1 MGRLGIYFGPQG
13 ISIVETKLKQPL
25 NNIHIP
31 KSAISPAELSEEKV
45 PEEIK
50 IATLVKN
57 ALIREGVESK
67 EATLILSGKDLI
79 IRTFEMPILPQEEL
93 LTAVNFE
100 AKKYIPFKIE
110 ELFSDCQW
118 KLDKPARKNFVLF
131 AGIKKETLD
140 KYLSILDEL
149 GLKAKSIEYSA
160 FSILRIAKLA
170 GVKEKGVIAIID
182 IDLAKNDEANFV
194 VLENGFP
201 LFSRDLTP
209 IGETKEGI
217 ASTEEEGLNFKE
229 TKSSAFFEKLRAEI
243 LVSLN
248 YYERKFVGKS
258 IKKIFFIIN
267 PVYNQ
272 DLLES
277 FKDIGV
283 GIQFIDVNKY
293 VGPTTEFSLAFIKAF
308 SGSLSEV
315 RTELKI
321 NLLLAKERDARQI
334 SASLPALSLS
344 LLLRAHLKV
353 VLACLLIGVIAFFFG
368 KYRMSPLEKE
378 LTNTIALRPKVS
390 TVNPETGYEELNS
403 LSSQY
408 SAKINILKN
417 LIKKRLHFTSLFN
430 LMPRLVPDNMW
441 LSNLT
446 LKNTI
451 EEDKIELTLE
461 GLVYLNDSNKEIELV
476 NDFISYLNRESFFQM
491 NFKDI
496 NIVSL
501 DRKDRG
507 GKYMTDFVI
516 VCRNYKL

>member
-1 MGRLGIYFGPQG
+1 MSRLGIYFGPQG
-13 ISIVETKLKQPL
+13 ISVVETKLKHL
-25 NNIHIP
+25 NSIHIP
-31 KSAISPAELSEEKV
+31 RSVISPAEPSEEKV

-50 IATLVKN
+50 IATLLKN
-57 ALIREGVESK
+57 ELSRAGIESK
-67 EATLILSGKDLI
+67 EATLVLPGKDLI
-79 IRTFEMPILPQEEL
+79 IRTFEMPILSQEEL
-93 LTAVNFE
+93 LSAVNFE

-118 KLDKPARKNFVLF
+118 KIDKPAKRNLVLF
-131 AGIKKETLD
+131 VGIKKETLD

-170 GVKEKGVIAIID
+170 GVNEKGVIAIID

-248 YYERKFVGKS
+248 YYERKFVGKN
-258 IKKIFFIIN
+258 IKKIFFIVN
-267 PVYNQ
+267 SAYNQ
-272 DLLES
+272 DLSES

-283 GIQFIDVNKY
+283 GIQFMDVNKY
-293 VGPTTEFSLAFIKAF
+293 VGPTKEFSLDFIKAF

-321 NLLLAKERDARQI
+321 NLLSAKERGVRQI
-334 SASLPALSLS
+334 SAPLPALSLD
-344 LLLRAHLKV
+344 LLVRTHLKV
-353 VLACLLIGVIAFFFG
+353 ILPCLLIVVIAFFFG
-368 KYRMSPLEKE
+368 KYRTSPLENE

-408 SAKINILKN
+408 REKINTLNN
-417 LIKKRLHFTSLFN
+417 LIKKRLYFTSLFN
-430 LMPRLVPDNMW
+430 LLPRLVPDNMW
-441 LSNLT
+441 LSDLT

-451 EEDKIELTLE
+451 EQDKIELTLE
-461 GLVYLNDSNKEIELV
+461 GSVYLNDSNKEIDLV
-476 NDFISYLNRESFFQM
+476 NNFVSNLTGELYFQK

-501 DRKDRG
+501 DRNDSE
-507 GKYMTDFVI
+507 GKYMTIFVI

>member
-1 MGRLGIYFGPQG
+1 MGRLGIYFGPLG
-13 ISIVETKLKQPL
+13 ITVVESKLKRPFSD
-25 NNIHIP
+25 IHIP
-31 KSAISPAELSEEKV
+31 QSAISPAELSEEKV
-45 PEEIK
+45 PEELR
-50 IATLVKN
+50 IATLLKN
-57 ALIREGVESK
+57 ELIRSGVESK
-67 EATLILSGKDLI
+67 EVTLVLSGKDLI
-79 IRTFEMPILPQEEL
+79 VRTFEMPILPQGEL

-100 AKKYIPFKIE
+100 AKKYLPFKIE

-118 KLDKPARKNFVLF
+118 KLDKAAKKNLVLF
-131 AGIKKETLD
+131 VGIKKETLD
-140 KYLSILDEL
+140 RYLSILDEI

-170 GVKEKGVIAIID
+170 GIKENGVIAVID
-182 IDLAKNDEANFV
+182 IDLIKNEEANFV

-209 IGETKEGI
+209 ISGTKEEAIGR
-217 ASTEEEGLNFKE
+217 EESPNFKE
-229 TKSSAFFEKLRAEI
+229 TKSNMFFEKLRAEI

-248 YYERKFVGKS
+248 YYERKFVGKN

-267 PVYNQ
+267 PDYRQ

-283 GIQFIDVNKY
+283 GIHFIDVHKY
-293 VGPTTEFSLAFIKAF
+293 IGPGAAFSLAFIKAF

-321 NLLLAKERDARQI
+321 NLLSAKDRGARET
-334 SASLPALSLS
+334 SAALQPAPSLS
-344 LLLRAHLKV
+344 LLLGAHLKV
-353 VLACLLIGVIAFFFG
+353 ALACLLIGIGAFLFG
-368 KYRMSPLEKE
+368 KYRMLPLEKE
-378 LTNTIALRPKVS
+378 LTNTITIRPKVA
-390 TVNPETGYEELNS
+390 TVSPEASYEELNG
-403 LSSQY
+403 LSSSY
-408 SAKINILKN
+408 KEKINILNK
-417 LIKKRLHFTSLFN
+417 LVKKRLHFTSLFN

-507 GKYMTDFVI
+507 GKYMTSFVI